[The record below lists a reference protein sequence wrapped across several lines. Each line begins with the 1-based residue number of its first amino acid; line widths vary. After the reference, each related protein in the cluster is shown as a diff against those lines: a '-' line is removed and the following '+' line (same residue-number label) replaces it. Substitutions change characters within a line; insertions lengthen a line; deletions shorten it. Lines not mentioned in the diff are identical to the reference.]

1 MDERFEDDVRQETR
15 QRYPKIKLSDGREF
29 THKQIFDTFIQSGF
43 REDYMKEAMYR
54 IITTTPF
61 NVEFTD
67 KDLGKTIDFEVFI
80 KRRNPKEREN
90 SQEVKLC
97 VNGIDSN
104 DERFFEA
111 LASLG
116 QCISL
121 KEPNK

>member
-1 MDERFEDDVRQETR
+1 MDERFEEDVRQETR
-15 QRYPKIKLSDGREF
+15 QRHPKVKLSDGREF
-29 THKQIFDTFIQSGF
+29 THKHIFDTFLKSGF
-43 REDYMKEAMYR
+43 KEDYMKEAMYR

-61 NVEFTD
+61 TVEVTD

-80 KRRNPKEREN
+80 KRRDPKARQK

-97 VNGIDSN
+97 VDGIDSN